1 MLNVGDI
8 VTIKTQ
14 NEIIAEYGNPSG
26 KSMRLSYMSCM
37 SRHADGGRYEVEFS
51 CDCNGESQVKLRS
64 IEDYSNNAGGFWYEE
79 YMLIPIQPTTYE
91 LFSESDI
98 KALFGA

>member
-14 NEIIAEYGNPSG
+14 NEITEEYGNPSG
-26 KSMRLSYMSCM
+26 KNIRLSYMSGM
-37 SRHADGGRYEVEFS
+37 SRHADGGRYEVEYS
-51 CDCNGESQVKLRS
+51 CDYDGESQVKLRS
-64 IEDYSNNAGGFWYEE
+64 IVDGGDAGGFWYDE
-79 YMLIPIQPTTYE
+79 YMLTPIQPTTYE